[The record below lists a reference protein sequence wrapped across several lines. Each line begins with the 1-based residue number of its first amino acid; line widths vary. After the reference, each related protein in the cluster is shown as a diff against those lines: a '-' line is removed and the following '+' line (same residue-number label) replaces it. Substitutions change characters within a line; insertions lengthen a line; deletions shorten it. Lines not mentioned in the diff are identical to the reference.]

1 MNIREILE
9 KRFKE
14 NELKDIKGSF
24 DIIGDVAILEI
35 PDSLSHREK
44 DVVDALL
51 EIHPNIRTVY
61 KKEGE
66 REGVYRL
73 RDFKLIHGEEKETE
87 HKEHGIRIRLDVRKV
102 YFSPREGT
110 ERQRIARQVKA
121 NETVMVM
128 FAGAGPY
135 AIAIA
140 KQQPRVKKVYAIEI
154 NPDAYK
160 YMVENVRI
168 NRLGHKVVPI
178 LGDVETECEKY
189 FGKCDRVVMPLPKG
203 AYEYLRLAVNCLKK
217 GGGHIHYYFWSS
229 EDGIGEI
236 KEIVEVDIKE
246 EKREIKQM
254 KIYKVSEYRPKIL
267 KFCIEMQ
274 VG

>member
-14 NELKDIKGSF
+14 NEIKDIKGSF

-35 PDSLSHREK
+35 
-44 DVVDALL
+44 
-51 EIHPNIRTVY
+51 
-61 KKEGE
+61 E

-73 RDFKLIHGEEKETE
+73 RDFKLIHGEEEETE

-217 GGGHIHYYFWSS
+217 SGFIHYYFWSS

-254 KIYKVSEYRPKIL
+254 KIYKVSEYKPKIL